1 MTKYAVTEGDYNDVF
16 AKYEMEFKDYDEAER
31 YAYAQF
37 NPEYKDRIEDISGD
51 SVCLAI
57 YQGVY
62 DDNGNEVNPNDARY
76 EDLSQQQE
84 SLIEYYIEIRE
95 IED

>member
-37 NPEYKDRIEDISGD
+37 NPEYKDRIEDISRSEERRVGKECR
-51 SVCLAI
+51 SRWSP
-57 YQGVY
+57 YH
-62 DDNGNEVNPNDARY
+62 
-76 EDLSQQQE
+76 
-84 SLIEYYIEIRE
+84 
-95 IED
+95 